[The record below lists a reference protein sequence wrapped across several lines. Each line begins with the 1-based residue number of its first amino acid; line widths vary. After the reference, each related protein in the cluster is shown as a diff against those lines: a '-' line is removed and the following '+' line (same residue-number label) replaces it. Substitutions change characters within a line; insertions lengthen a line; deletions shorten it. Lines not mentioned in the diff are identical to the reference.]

1 MEPMDSWG
9 KMKEQKLLLP
19 ETEFIA
25 LCRNLYTGWENF
37 LADKLRLREDQS
49 LVLEVLTALATPRAQ
64 EILLKCLEDREEAV
78 QLAAAEAL
86 KKMPPDRILRPLA
99 AAMLRQSQGAAKAGE
114 VLAALGPKG
123 LEQLWQL
130 WFEEGAAESL
140 KTQVLLL
147 LAEQADPRCENLA
160 FLALLSQDEELVR
173 AGLKAVEMWSFRD
186 LWGNVACCLSSESWR
201 VRAKACQVLAEMGIR
216 EALPALEQGGPDQD
230 SWVEEERRRAI
241 EKLQKR

>member
-86 KKMPPDRILRPLA
+86 KKMPPARILRPLA

-123 LEQLWQL
+123 LDQLWQL

-173 AGLKAVEMWSFRD
+173 AAMWPAACPPKAGGSGPRP
-186 LWGNVACCLSSESWR
+186 ARSWR
-201 VRAKACQVLAEMGIR
+201 RWESGRPCRPWSK
-216 EALPALEQGGPDQD
+216 GGPTRTPGWRK
-230 SWVEEERRRAI
+230 SGGGP
-241 EKLQKR
+241 